1 MHWNPALGANL
12 HTVPKKSRR
21 RSRKTVQ
28 YDFAQAPAGPVATEV
43 ATETATEAS
52 EPGAPGADYVR
63 DVSPEGRAERHVS
76 RDYSHVR
83 NEVVRIVILGSVL
96 ISGIVIAGFFR

>member
-1 MHWNPALGANL
+1 M
-12 HTVPKKSRR
+12 PKKSRR

-43 ATETATEAS
+43 ATETATATEAS

-63 DVSPEGRAERHVS
+63 DVSPDGRAERHVS

>member
-1 MHWNPALGANL
+1 M
-12 HTVPKKSRR
+12 PKKSRR

-28 YDFAQAPAGPVATEV
+28 YDFAEAPAGQVATEV
-43 ATETATEAS
+43 DDETATEAS

-63 DVSPEGRAERHVS
+63 DVSPDGRAEKHVS

-83 NEVVRIVILGSVL
+83 YEVVRIVVLGSV
-96 ISGIVIAGFFR
+96 IIIGIVTIGFFR